1 MAIADDIAAERGA
14 VVESL
19 TAAGPLAPTACGDW
33 TALDLAAHLVSEERL
48 GGVLT
53 FVGRSLAVRGISPA
67 ARPEAVES
75 FIRRER
81 RHSFETLIDRLRRP
95 TPWLLL
101 RPQIAPVALFEFWT
115 HHDDLTG
122 PNGLVHPAPVTL
134 AEVVPFLMRY
144 QVKQLPAGMHDRP
157 HQRRQ
162 PQLLCRPEIGCRGD
176 PRGHISRPGAMAL
189 GSPTAGANRRDGSGC
204 PRAGGTCLRRWRMI
218 PLLPIGCGG
227 TCTTRSETSQI
238 PKNEPRHHPERRSGV
253 HASATPAP
261 KTPRIVLPGPI
272 RRAGQAVPH
281 QNGGGSSSVSVSG
294 GAGPR
299 WLGGGAVP
307 K

>member
-144 QVKQLPAGMHDRP
+144 QVKQLPAGVRVTVRTSDGNHSCSVGPKSDAEVI
-157 HQRRQ
+157 
-162 PQLLCRPEIGCRGD
+162 LEGT
-176 PRGHISRPGAMAL
+176 
-189 GSPTAGANRRDGSGC
+189 SPD
-204 PRAGGTCLRRWRMI
+204 L
-218 PLLPIGCGG
+218 
-227 TCTTRSETSQI
+227 
-238 PKNEPRHHPERRSGV
+238 V
-253 HASATPAP
+253 
-261 KTPRIVLPGPI
+261 
-272 RRAGQAVPH
+272 
-281 QNGGGSSSVSVSG
+281 
-294 GAGPR
+294 R
-299 WLGGGAVP
+299 WLSGRRPLGQIDATGPDAHVRAVRAFVGGV
-307 K
+307 